1 VLAHFN
7 CAGSFEPQGA
17 PYLLASVFAAW
28 SFVQSYA
35 LPSEDELAT
44 GKVIA
49 TERHEEEGISL
60 IDDPDSAPHAYGSI
74 YAAQSLLGATSD
86 DEDAGEP
93 HGSAR
98 AEQLEMSERRSSAGN
113 V

>member
-1 VLAHFN
+1 M
-7 CAGSFEPQGA
+7 
-17 PYLLASVFAAW
+17 LASVFAAW

-60 IDDPDSAPHAYGSI
+60 IDDPDSAAYAYGSI
-74 YAAQSLLGATSD
+74 SAAQSLLGEASD
-86 DEDAGEP
+86 DEDAGEA

-98 AEQLEMSERRSSAGN
+98 TERLEMFERRSSART